1 MSSVPVYDLCSLA
14 EFRHNDFLISV
25 FAPYLKNH
33 HKLKLP
39 HRHNFYH
46 MILFTQGEGSHTVD
60 FQKFPVK
67 AGQIYF
73 MVPGQVHSWEFEGDV
88 DGFVLNFSPNLFQSY
103 LLRPDY
109 LSQFS
114 FFKGIAGDSVIQL
127 PETDTQNA
135 VKLFEEMLAI
145 KFNANPFGIDK
156 LRVAMLRL
164 FLMVQEQCTH
174 SGNALSGHNLTTL
187 NNFQRLVDEH
197 HATLRLPKEYAEM
210 LFITPNHLNALTQD
224 VLGKSAGEV
233 IRDRVALEVKRLL
246 INLEIPITEIAY
258 QLNFSDNSYFTKFF
272 KKQAGCTPEEF
283 RKQVFK
289 QK

>member
-1 MSSVPVYDLCSLA
+1 
-14 EFRHNDFLISV
+14 
-25 FAPYLKNH
+25 
-33 HKLKLP
+33 
-39 HRHNFYH
+39 
-46 MILFTQGEGSHTVD
+46 MILFTQGGGSHTVD
-60 FQKFPVK
+60 FQKFPVN

-88 DGFVLNFSPNLFQSY
+88 DGFVLNFSPNLFQSF

-114 FFKGIAGDSVIQL
+114 FLKGIATDSIVQL
-127 PETDTQNA
+127 PEASTLKA
-135 VKLFEEMLAI
+135 IKLFEEMLAI

-156 LRVAMLRL
+156 LRVAMLQL
-164 FLMVQEQCTH
+164 FLMVQEQCTQAE
-174 SGNALSGHNLTTL
+174 NPLSGHNRTTL
-187 NNFQRLVDEH
+187 NNFQRLLDEH

-210 LFITPNHLNALTQD
+210 LFITPNHLNALSQE

-233 IRDRVALEVKRLL
+233 IRDRVVLEVKRLL
-246 INLEIPITEIAY
+246 INLEIPITEIAF

-272 KKQAGCTPEEF
+272 KKQVGCTPEEF
-283 RKQVFK
+283 RKQIFK